1 MNSFNINFLG
11 KKNKKDA
18 NNEFPIYCRMS
29 MNGKRIEIFTK
40 RYIKSKDWD
49 RNRRRAHPRTKKLRE
64 FNLYMEN
71 FSSRIFQH
79 YQKLLALEEP
89 FTLKQLKQSILF
101 NGKQSYTLLDA
112 IIDHNDEM
120 ERQIP
125 KNFAAGTLKNY
136 KTLNKHVIKYFLT
149 TSDDKTDSIRKV
161 DISFI
166 YRFESF
172 LYTNTEC
179 NRNGAVKVLQM
190 LKKILTQARRKGHL
204 KNDPFDGYSF
214 KLEKKEITY
223 LNEHEFELVR
233 NVELNKRLNYV
244 RDLFVFCVYTSLS
257 YGDLMKLD
265 ENQIFINSKGTL
277 YLHNKRKKTGVP
289 FIIPLLPPALEI
301 LEKYRGKNEDSIFRY
316 MTNQKVNKFLKE
328 IMELAG
334 VKKRITFH
342 MARHTFGTTIAIN
355 NGMRIES
362 ISKIMGHSKI
372 RTTQIYAKIQE
383 KSISEDMEILS
394 QKLFNK

>member
-1 MNSFNINFLG
+1 
-11 KKNKKDA
+11 
-18 NNEFPIYCRMS
+18 
-29 MNGKRIEIFTK
+29 
-40 RYIKSKDWD
+40 
-49 RNRRRAHPRTKKLRE
+49 
-64 FNLYMEN
+64 
-71 FSSRIFQH
+71 
-79 YQKLLALEEP
+79 
-89 FTLKQLKQSILF
+89 
-101 NGKQSYTLLDA
+101 
-112 IIDHNDEM
+112 
-120 ERQIP
+120 
-125 KNFAAGTLKNY
+125 
-136 KTLNKHVIKYFLT
+136 
-149 TSDDKTDSIRKV
+149 
-161 DISFI
+161 
-166 YRFESF
+166 
-172 LYTNTEC
+172 
-179 NRNGAVKVLQM
+179 M

-233 NVELNKRLNYV
+233 NVELNIRLNYV

-372 RTTQIYAKIQE
+372 RTTQIFIVFSKIQ
-383 KSISEDMEILS
+383 ILIFKIFGL
-394 QKLFNK
+394 Q